1 MHLFITVRLFIL
13 EGKLWWCKSCILSKK
28 DKSINVKV
36 SYQYLFLK
44 TLSGV
49 SSEEIFFLNTLSK

>member
-1 MHLFITVRLFIL
+1 MHLFITVKLFIL
-13 EGKLWWCKSCILSKK
+13 EGKLWQCKSCILSRK

-44 TLSGV
+44 KLSGV
-49 SSEEIFFLNTLSK
+49 SSEEIFF

>member
-1 MHLFITVRLFIL
+1 M
-13 EGKLWWCKSCILSKK
+13 ILSRK

-49 SSEEIFFLNTLSK
+49 LKKFFFKYFKQVIHCNRPF